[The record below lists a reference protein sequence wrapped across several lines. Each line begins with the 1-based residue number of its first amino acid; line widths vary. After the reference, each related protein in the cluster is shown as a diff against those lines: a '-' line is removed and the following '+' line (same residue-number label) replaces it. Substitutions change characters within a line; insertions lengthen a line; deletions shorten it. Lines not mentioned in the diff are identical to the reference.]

1 MTLKEICELRSD
13 GHTKLGTKVISLWN
27 YRAGD
32 KPLAENTIPQY
43 CRSIASQIR
52 QNCPEFADKC
62 DRILKTHKEK
72 DVEKEIDQTLD
83 LAHDL
88 GLLTWLHLEDEP
100 QPEPEPEP
108 EPEPVL
114 EPEPETEPDEE
125 PRIQYNKSGLK
136 DERRKVQ
143 DFIFRRPTVCEPDVW
158 SAVKTIWPKSNRVA
172 QEIYRTANEL
182 DLPLTTVIFELI
194 HRTLIDH
201 PGINPGWVLGY
212 KGPEFRT
219 ITDPRSFGRD
229 ETWTPSRT
237 QPSFDD
243 YRQSSDEEQRLA
255 FLDAMSYPGS
265 EPCND

>member
-1 MTLKEICELRSD
+1 MTPKEICEIKTPNKMR
-13 GHTKLGTKVISLWN
+13 LGTKMISLWN
-27 YRAGD
+27 HRAGNKSLNPD
-32 KPLAENTIPQY
+32 TLSFY
-43 CRSIASQIR
+43 CLSSINAIR
-52 QNCPEFADKC
+52 RHCPETAEKC
-62 DRILKTHKEK
+62 DRILETHKEK
-72 DVEKEIDQTLD
+72 DVEKEVDQMLD

-88 GLLTWLHLEDEP
+88 GLLWWLRLEDEP
-100 QPEPEPEP
+100 QPEPET
-108 EPEPVL
+108 
-114 EPEPETEPDEE
+114 EPETE

-143 DFIFRRPTVCEPDVW
+143 DFIFRRPTVCESDVW
-158 SAVKTIWPKSNRVA
+158 SAVKAIWPKTNQVA

-182 DLPLTTVIFELI
+182 DLPLTTVIFELV

-219 ITDPRSFGRD
+219 LTDPRTFGRK
-229 ETWTPSRT
+229 ETWIPDRT

-243 YRQSSDEEQRLA
+243 YRANYDDAQQLA
-255 FLDAMSYPGS
+255 YLEALSYPGS